1 MEKVLIEENGKNG
14 FDWYRV
20 PGIVT
25 TSSGDVLL
33 TYEGRGEGDRR
44 VLFMRRSTDGGH
56 SFCQGKSLQNQKAKN
71 CCIILF

>member
-33 TYEGRGEGDRR
+33 TYEGR
-44 VLFMRRSTDGGH
+44 
-56 SFCQGKSLQNQKAKN
+56 
-71 CCIILF
+71 